1 MHLGARKSI
10 EISILVYVV
19 LQQQK
24 AILSWNLEGIF
35 MVSLIWEDFI
45 PCIPCAWLIY
55 NEMKQRELWEF
66 RVINSKISYTLK
78 FSLEWIWGD
87 K

>member
-19 LQQQK
+19 LQRQK

-35 MVSLIWEDFI
+35 MVSWIWEDFI
-45 PCIPCAWLIY
+45 PGIPCAWLI
-55 NEMKQRELWEF
+55 
-66 RVINSKISYTLK
+66 
-78 FSLEWIWGD
+78 
-87 K
+87 

>member
-1 MHLGARKSI
+1 MFTKMLQGLQQETLVYTCLCLITRYLMYLLTEQSTMATGQRRETVNMHLGARKSI

-35 MVSLIWEDFI
+35 MVS
-45 PCIPCAWLIY
+45 
-55 NEMKQRELWEF
+55 
-66 RVINSKISYTLK
+66 
-78 FSLEWIWGD
+78 
-87 K
+87 

>member
-1 MHLGARKSI
+1 MQLGARKSI

-19 LQQQK
+19 LQRQK

-35 MVSLIWEDFI
+35 VVSLIWEDFI
-45 PCIPCAWLIY
+45 PCSPCAWLIY

-66 RVINSKISYTLK
+66 RVLNS
-78 FSLEWIWGD
+78 
-87 K
+87 